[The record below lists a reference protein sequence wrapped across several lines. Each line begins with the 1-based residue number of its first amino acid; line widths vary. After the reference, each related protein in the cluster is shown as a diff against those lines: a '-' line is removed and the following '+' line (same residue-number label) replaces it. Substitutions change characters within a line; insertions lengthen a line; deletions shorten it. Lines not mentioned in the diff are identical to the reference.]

1 MGQGIKEWIKQ
12 NLWKTS
18 FKTFEVIIL
27 PMEISLQT
35 FKGCLPQVLHDSF
48 FNTFTHMLSK
58 RYL

>member
-1 MGQGIKEWIKQ
+1 MDQTKFVEDLLQ
-12 NLWKTS
+12 NIWS
-18 FKTFEVIIL
+18 DNYGL
-27 PMEISLQT
+27 PMEILLQT